1 VKTGDTRSIRW
12 GGTRLRTP
20 GMLPRQKELT
30 NYTSRRVEVKEL
42 ARPPENALTYG
53 PVFAY
58 RSWDRVVAFAHGQ
71 VGAIHG
77 RQGYLGISQN
87 AFKFASACVGGADVD
102 INRRIAVRAQLDCPL
117 TRFLGLNQKNLQ
129 TSVGLDY
136 RFGCK

>member
-1 VKTGDTRSIRW
+1 
-12 GGTRLRTP
+12 
-20 GMLPRQKELT
+20 
-30 NYTSRRVEVKEL
+30 
-42 ARPPENALTYG
+42 
-53 PVFAY
+53 
-58 RSWDRVVAFAHGQ
+58 VAFAHGQ